1 MVTAMTVRRF
11 HRYSRAGYT
20 LIEVLAAAGLVSAA
34 IGAAAALSMTM
45 TRQEELARGQAAA
58 IRYAEALARL
68 WQLGVNPADVM
79 LSQTQGSPGSSGN
92 NPMTYTFSGV
102 SSTSVGDD
110 GGITEGSVEQ
120 ATVSVTYLPYGNA
133 DTAQATIT
141 LDVLRPA
148 SSHR

>member
-20 LIEVLAAAGLVSAA
+20 LIEVLAAAGLVS
-34 IGAAAALSMTM
+34 
-45 TRQEELARGQAAA
+45 AA